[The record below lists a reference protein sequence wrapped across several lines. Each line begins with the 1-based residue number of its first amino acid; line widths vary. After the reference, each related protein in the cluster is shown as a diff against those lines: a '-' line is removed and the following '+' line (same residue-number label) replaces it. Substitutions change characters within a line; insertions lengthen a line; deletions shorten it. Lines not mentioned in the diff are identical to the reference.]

1 MYNDYKVKP
10 LNILPP
16 KKTKLMYFL
25 IEDEKLL
32 EKYTIWDKVSADIKK
47 NLIASQSSIKN
58 FLKWVTDEVT
68 DFYDKGVPK
77 VDCNRTCLAVISLDS
92 ALKKRWRLL
101 SSSFFKRVFKYIEE
115 KIVRHVHVNFL
126 FFWWVW
132 WRINQNYLGLCLKN
146 YRRLFLKREMH
157 TKKWVVVFKT
167 TFTMCQYTWN
177 YVCNPFKYKKNY
189 TINYLNFVLDK
200 VCL

>member
-1 MYNDYKVKP
+1 
-10 LNILPP
+10 
-16 KKTKLMYFL
+16 MYFL
-25 IEDEKLL
+25 IEDENLL
-32 EKYTIWDKVSADIKK
+32 EKYTIWDKVSAAIKK
-47 NLIASQSSIKN
+47 NLIASQSLIKN
-58 FLKWVTDEVT
+58 FLKRVRDEVT

-77 VDCNRTCLAVISLDS
+77 VDCNHTCLAVISLDS

-101 SSSFFKRVFKYIEE
+101 SPSLFKRVFKYIEE
-115 KIVRHVHVNFL
+115 KIVRQIHDNFL

-132 WRINQNYLGLCLKN
+132 WRINQNYLGLCFKN

-167 TFTMCQYTWN
+167 TFTMYQYTWN

>member
-1 MYNDYKVKP
+1 
-10 LNILPP
+10 
-16 KKTKLMYFL
+16 MYFL

-101 SSSFFKRVFKYIEE
+101 SSSFFKRIFKYIEE

-177 YVCNPFKYKKNY
+177 YVCNPFKYKENY

-200 VCL
+200 VCS